1 MKKHL
6 PTLQSMAEK
15 AGIEVEKTVK
25 TKTITGWFG
34 RGKGLEQI
42 LWERGMID
50 ATRRKEYLKK
60 KLDDRGKLVKE
71 FSLTYMMGSCPD
83 FQNEVC
89 QLAHIGNELGVRVII
104 TTKYHAEYAGEGI
117 EYSWGF
123 SKSYY
128 RRQPLVKKKGKEKFL
143 ELFTYC
149 ISRELIT
156 KDMVRKFSKR
166 ARSYM
171 VAYRALESDEM
182 KDGDMPADITH
193 KMIEKMRKIVSSHR
207 AALDFDAGYLS
218 KILKEEGLDVV
229 AVVKSEKKT
238 VPKKRKPESESS
250 DGKKAR
256 SARSLPH
263 INPTKY

>member
-15 AGIEVEKTVK
+15 IGIEVEKTTK
-25 TKTITGWFG
+25 TKTISGWY
-34 RGKGLEQI
+34 GKGKGIEQI

-50 ATRRKEYLKK
+50 ATRRKEYQKT
-60 KLDDRGKLVKE
+60 KLDEKGDLMKE
-71 FSLTYMMGSCPD
+71 FSLLYMMGSCPD

-143 ELFTYC
+143 ELFNYC

-182 KDGDMPADITH
+182 KDGDMPANITY
-193 KMIEKMRKIVSSHR
+193 KMIEKMQEIVRSHR
-207 AALDFDAGYLS
+207 AALDFDAGYLNR
-218 KILKEEGLDVV
+218 ILKEEGFDVV

-238 VPKKRKPESESS
+238 VPKKRKPKTESS
-250 DGKKAR
+250 DGKKA
-256 SARSLPH
+256 
-263 INPTKY
+263 KK